1 MTTPP
6 LGSPAPA
13 AGPPQRVASPEV
25 LAFGVEGMTCSGCAA
40 AVRRALESGDG
51 VTAASVDFASG
62 RAVVR
67 GRDLDPVQLAARID
81 SAGFAARAEVVDET
95 PQETRGRLEREDA
108 RRRSAWSRRA
118 AIAIA
123 CWIPMESLHWAGHAM
138 GHPAWL
144 DPTLAVAGTAV
155 LAIVGGGFYRS
166 AFEAAKRGT
175 SNMDTLISIGATAA
189 WAFSVLVVLGPGAGW
204 LEGQPTYFAE
214 MAALLGLISLGHWL
228 EARAASSAGSA
239 IRELLDLQPDVAL
252 RRREDGSFEEVP
264 SAAII
269 PGDVVQVRPGAR
281 VSVDGVVIEG
291 SSSLDESILT
301 GESLPVDRTVGDR
314 VVAGSI
320 NSTGALTVEAS
331 VEGRGTTLARI
342 ARLVQESRASR
353 ADIQRL
359 ADRIS
364 AVFVPIVVSIAA
376 LTLLGWWL
384 AGDPARGAISM
395 VTVLIIACPCA
406 LGLAT
411 PMAVVVATG
420 HAARRGIL
428 VRDAASLERAGRAER
443 IVFDKTGTLTI
454 GRPKVVAIEPV
465 SGVGVAELLRAA
477 ASVEQ
482 SSEHPLAR
490 AIVEAAEQ
498 RGLRL
503 DAVTSFESIPGEG
516 VRGSVAGH
524 RVEVRRAAEASCA
537 VDVDG
542 RRLGTIDLADE
553 PRPDAAGAVAEL
565 RRLGLEIAML
575 SGDRRT
581 RALEIAERVGIDAGS
596 VTAEVDPAGKL
607 AFIESRS
614 HGTVMV
620 GDGVNDAA
628 ALARA
633 EVGLALAS
641 GTSVAI
647 ESAGIVI
654 PGDRVLAVPETI
666 RIARLA
672 LSTIRQ
678 NLFLAFAYN
687 VAMIPIAAAG
697 LLGVHGPLIAAGAMA
712 LSDLSVVGNA
722 LRLRSKLR
730 RGEAQPVATPH
741 ASDV

>member
-1 MTTPP
+1 MTSSTRDTVN
-6 LGSPAPA
+6 GSIEP
-13 AGPPQRVASPEV
+13 RRASGSEV
-25 LAFGVEGMTCSGCAA
+25 LAFGVEGMTCAGCAA
-40 AVRRALESGDG
+40 SVRRALESVEG
-51 VTAASVDFASG
+51 VAAASVDFASG
-62 RAVVR
+62 RAIVR
-67 GRDLDPVQLAARID
+67 GRGLDPRQLADRID
-81 SAGFAARAEVVDET
+81 AAGFEARADVVEET
-95 PQETRGRLEREDA
+95 PQELRSRLEREDV
-108 RRRSAWSRRA
+108 RRRSAWKRRA
-118 AIAIA
+118 TIAIA
-123 CWIPMESLHWAGHAM
+123 CWIPMEALHWAGHAL

-144 DPTLAVAGTAV
+144 DPALAIAGTFV

-175 SNMDTLISIGATAA
+175 SNMDTLISIGATTA
-189 WAFSVLVVLGPGAGW
+189 WVFSVLVVLGQGRGW

-228 EARAASSAGSA
+228 EARASASAGSA
-239 IRELLDLQPDVAL
+239 IRELLDLQPEVAW
-252 RRREDGSFEEVP
+252 RRCEDGSFEEVP

-269 PGDVVQVRPGAR
+269 PGDLVQIRPGAS
-281 VSVDGVVIEG
+281 VSVDGVVVEG
-291 SSSLDESILT
+291 SSSLDESVLT
-301 GESLPVDRTVGDR
+301 GESLPVDRSVGDR
-314 VVAGSI
+314 VVAGAI
-320 NSTGALTVEAS
+320 NTTGVLLVEAS

-364 AVFVPIVVSIAA
+364 AVFVPVVVSIAA

-384 AGDPARGAISM
+384 GGDPARGAISM

-443 IVFDKTGTLTI
+443 IVFDKTGTLTL
-454 GRPKVVAIEPV
+454 GRPKVVSIEPV
-465 SGVGVAELLRAA
+465 SGVGAAELLRVA

-490 AIVEAAEQ
+490 AIVEAAKE

-503 DAVTSFESIPGEG
+503 APVSSFESIPGQG
-516 VRGSVAGH
+516 VRGLVAGQ
-524 RVEVRRAAEASCA
+524 RVEVRRAKEASCEVR
-537 VDVDG
+537 VDD
-542 RRLGTIDLADE
+542 RPLGTIDLADE
-553 PRPDAAGAVAEL
+553 PRPDAAKAIAEL
-565 RRLGLEIAML
+565 RRLGLEISML
-575 SGDRRT
+575 SGDRRV
-581 RALEIAERVGIDAGS
+581 RAIEVAELVGIDPAS
-596 VTAEVDPAGKL
+596 VQAEVDPAGKL
-607 AFIESRS
+607 AFIEARARGS
-614 HGTVMV
+614 VMV

-647 ESAGIVI
+647 ESAGIVV

-672 LSTIRQ
+672 LVTIRQ

-687 VAMIPIAAAG
+687 VSMIPIAAAG
-697 LLGVHGPLIAAGAMA
+697 LLGVHGPLIAAAAMA

-722 LRLRSKLR
+722 LRLRARLR
-730 RGEAQPVATPH
+730 RGAAQAAATGH
-741 ASDV
+741 ARDA